1 MTEDAT
7 IIENANAFKMLLNQ
21 LDFARAPMNEQ
32 MVLHPQAPFICSK
45 DTYPFK

>member
-7 IIENANAFKMLLNQ
+7 IIEHVNAFKMLNQ

-32 MVLHPQAPFICSK
+32 IVQ
-45 DTYPFK
+45 

>member
-7 IIENANAFKMLLNQ
+7 IIEHVNASKMLLNE

-32 MVLHPQAPFICSK
+32 IMQ
-45 DTYPFK
+45 